1 MMRQPE
7 VRESIPTYA
16 LYGESDQPFLPERLH
31 CESIARRSR
40 LYGWTIGTHRHDLFV
55 QILFVRAGSGTAW
68 LGDAE
73 VALHPPCALWIPAK
87 LSHGFHFS
95 SDIDGDVITVVA
107 QHADALLVQDAE
119 LLARLARPHCLPLS
133 TVDVDQARGL
143 GGVLA
148 ALLAEV
154 NAREIGRLTAIETAL
169 RLVLLRLAR
178 AAEAGCVSQ
187 PITPTRAAGH
197 MRRFIALI
205 DHHFREQ
212 QPLGFYAERL
222 GLSPT
227 QLNRVCRQQAGMS
240 ALQMVQRRVLH
251 EAERDL
257 VYSAISVKE
266 IALSLGFA
274 DAGYFS
280 RFFTRHLSQAPSE
293 FRRMAW
299 QRLRE
304 NDVAAVDT

>member
-16 LYGESDQPFLPERLH
+16 LYGESAQPFLPERLH

-40 LYGWTIGTHRHDLFV
+40 LYDWEIRPHRHDLFV
-55 QILFVRAGSGTAW
+55 QILWVRAGTGTAW
-68 LGDAE
+68 LGDDQ
-73 VALHPPCALWIPAK
+73 VALHPPCALWIPAGQ
-87 LSHGFHFS
+87 SHGFHFS
-95 SDIDGDVITVVA
+95 SDIDGDVMTVVA
-107 QHADALLVQDAE
+107 QHADALLAQDPD
-119 LLARLARPHCLPLS
+119 LLARLARPHDLPLA
-133 TVDVDQARGL
+133 TADADNARGL

-154 NAREIGRLTAIETAL
+154 NTREPGRLTAIEAAL

-178 AAEAGCVSQ
+178 AAQDSRVTR
-187 PITPTRAAGH
+187 PIARTRAAGH
-197 MRRFIALI
+197 VQRFLALI
-205 DHHFREQ
+205 DRHFREQ
-212 QPLGFYAERL
+212 RPLGFYAERL
-222 GLSPT
+222 GVSPT
-227 QLNRVCRQQAGMS
+227 QLNRSCRDQSGVS

-251 EAERDL
+251 EAQRDL

-266 IALSLGFA
+266 IALSLGFT

-280 RFFTRHLSQAPSE
+280 RFFARHLGHAPSN

-299 QRLRE
+299 QRLR
-304 NDVAAVDT
+304 DGSDAASDP